1 MIYLILSV
9 VCSMLISVL
18 MRASEK
24 RIKNNISMLAANY
37 VMCTVLALFFTRG
50 IRLFP
55 METPGSGLTIGLGV
69 INGVLYLG
77 AFMLLQ
83 WNIRIN
89 GVVLPS
95 TFMKL
100 GVLVPIVV
108 SVVIF
113 RDKPELF
120 QIIGIVISIAAILLI
135 QLEKGS
141 RKALLMEKGGQ
152 KAKNGL
158 GLILVLLCGGCAD
171 AMSTVFER
179 LGNADLNSHFLLYT
193 FFCAL
198 ILCIVLC
205 IVKKQGLKP
214 ADALF
219 GLMIGIP
226 NYLSSRFF
234 LLSIS
239 EAGGIS
245 PLIAYPFF
253 SVGTIVLVTLAGVIF
268 FREKLSKKQ
277 IIALVMILIALALL
291 NLKL

>member
-24 RIKNNISMLAANY
+24 RVKNNVTMLAANY

-50 IRLFP
+50 IHLFP
-55 METPGSGLTIGLGV
+55 METAGSGLTIGLGV
-69 INGVLYLG
+69 INGMLYLG

-83 WNIRIN
+83 WNIRVN

-108 SVVIF
+108 SIVVF
-113 RDKPELF
+113 RDKPEIF
-120 QIIGIVISIAAILLI
+120 QIIGIAISIAAILLI
-135 QLEKGS
+135 QLEKGG
-141 RKALLMEKGGQ
+141 A
-152 KAKNGL
+152 KAKSSL
-158 GLILVLLCGGCAD
+158 GLIMVLLCGGCAD

-205 IVKKQGLKP
+205 LVKKQGLKP
-214 ADALF
+214 ADAFF

-253 SVGTIVLVTLAGVIF
+253 SVGTIVLVTLAGAVF
-268 FREKLSKKQ
+268 FKEKLSKKQ
-277 IIALVMILIALALL
+277 IIALVLILIALALL
-291 NLKL
+291 NLKI

>member
-9 VCSMLISVL
+9 ICSMLLSVI

-24 RIKNNISMLAANY
+24 HIKNNISMLAMNY
-37 VMCTVLALFFTRG
+37 VMCTLMALFFTRG

-55 METPGSGLTIGLGV
+55 TNTPGTGLTIGLGA

-77 AFMLLQ
+77 AFVLLQ
-83 WNIRIN
+83 WNIRVN
-89 GVVLPS
+89 GVVLPA

-100 GVLVPIVV
+100 GVLVPIII
-108 SVVIF
+108 SIVIF

-120 QIIGIVISIAAILLI
+120 QIIGIVISLAAILLI
-135 QLEKGS
+135 QLEKG
-141 RKALLMEKGGQ
+141 GG
-152 KAKNGL
+152 KAKSSIGL
-158 GLILVLLCGGCAD
+158 VLVLLCGGCAD

-179 LGNADLNSHFLLYT
+179 LGNGDLNSHFLLYT

-198 ILCIVLC
+198 ILCFILC
-205 IVKKQGLKP
+205 IAKKQRLKP

-219 GLMIGIP
+219 GLMIGVP

-239 EAGGIS
+239 SGGIS

-253 SVGTIVLVTLAGVIF
+253 SVGTIILVTLAGAVIF
-268 FREKLSKKQ
+268 KEKLSRKQ
-277 IIALVMILIALALL
+277 IFALGLILVALVLL
-291 NLKL
+291 NLKF